1 MNRINGWRVK
11 LSLGWWI
18 VKTRIRRWLGLF

>member
-1 MNRINGWRVK
+1 MNRIYELRVR
-11 LSLGWWI
+11 LSVGWWL

>member
-1 MNRINGWRVK
+1 MNRTNELRVK
-11 LSLGWWI
+11 LSLGWWL

>member
-1 MNRINGWRVK
+1 MNQIYELRVR
-11 LSLGWWI
+11 LSVGWWL